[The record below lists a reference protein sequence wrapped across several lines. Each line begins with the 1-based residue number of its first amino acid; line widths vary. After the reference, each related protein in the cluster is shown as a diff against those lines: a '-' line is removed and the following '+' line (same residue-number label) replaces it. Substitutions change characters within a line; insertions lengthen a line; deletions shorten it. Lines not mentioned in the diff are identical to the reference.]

1 MDARARRSRSRQN
14 AVSSASK
21 DRDGQ
26 GGEPQGESTLTVLIA
41 FGANGAVALAKSV
54 AALFTGSAS
63 MLAEAAHSWADTGNQ
78 VFLLIAQRKSQRPPD
93 KARPLGYGKEA
104 YVWSMFAAMGLFV
117 AGGAVSV
124 WHGITELSH
133 EGPVE
138 SPLVAYAV
146 LGVAFVFEGVSF
158 AQAFRQTRAESQRLD
173 RDVLDHALRTSDPTL
188 RAVLAEDTAALIGLV
203 IAALG
208 IALHQLTGSAVW
220 DAVGSILVGL
230 LLVAVAVVLIERNR
244 RFLTGQASDERLR
257 QGMLARITALPSV
270 ARVTYVRLEFVGPRQ
285 LVLFA
290 RVDLEGDQPETTVA
304 HALRRIEEGLEEDDR
319 VVEALITLA
328 TPEEPALSLQTEPSG
343 DQRRQE

>member
-1 MDARARRSRSRQN
+1 VAARARRSRSRQN
-14 AVSSASK
+14 AVTSASK
-21 DRDGQ
+21 DRHDQ
-26 GGEPQGESTLTVLIA
+26 GGESTLTVIIA
-41 FGANGAVALAKSV
+41 FAANGAVALAKSV
-54 AALFTGSAS
+54 AALLTGSAS

-93 KARPLGYGKEA
+93 EARPLGYGREA

-146 LGVAFVFEGVSF
+146 LGVAFVFEGISF
-158 AQAFRQTRAESQRLD
+158 AQAFRQTRAESERLD

-188 RAVLAEDTAALIGLV
+188 RAVLAEDTAALVGLV

-220 DAVGSILVGL
+220 DAAGSILVGL
-230 LLVAVAVVLIERNR
+230 LLVAIAVVLIDRNR

-257 QGMLARITALPSV
+257 QGMLARITALPAV

-290 RVDLEGDQPETTVA
+290 RVDLEGDQPEATVA
-304 HALRRIEEGLEEDDR
+304 HALRRIEEGLEEDHR

-328 TPEEPALSLQTEPSG
+328 TPEEPALSLRTEASA
-343 DQRRQE
+343 DQRRPE